1 VGPIR
6 RDSTRNQHHQ
16 LDFSRQKAGF
26 HSSHNTIPHPA
37 VIMSSSSQPD
47 TGGGDGVFVLA
58 DELIAY
64 REEGYI
70 INNEV
75 DASSL
80 PTYLDGLVDS
90 LSLSPSSIEDEQTFD
105 QIKSFL
111 RHFSTLSGPQRSK
124 LLDALTSAYGIQIDA
139 AARDLETEG
148 IERYKDHAN
157 TLEKYAFSLQ
167 WFIHAAEKAS
177 TSREERSAA
186 AAAASSTGNRAGA
199 GKAKA
204 AAGALSGWDWQRA
217 ISTILHALTKS
228 LRLSTSIL
236 FPLSASRDAFISGC
250 VLRPVL
256 LLQENEAHLKVP
268 AIKLSIF
275 KVICNCVKN
284 HAQAFAVQTSIMQA
298 LAYYEHLAEPM
309 AELLALLRLEFD
321 YERLG
326 DEVLREVAA
335 RDFGGLDTKGPRCF
349 ARFLVRMAELSPRSV
364 LRVISL
370 LNKHLDSE
378 VSETR
383 LKRWCEERADS
394 DFFAVVPNEERNAR
408 STRPLDQ
415 GSQHDGRCTTCR
427 IGAQSIRGIDRQR
440 GRSRRSAAR
449 AGRCKKET
457 GRAVL
462 DPHL

>member
-1 VGPIR
+1 
-6 RDSTRNQHHQ
+6 
-16 LDFSRQKAGF
+16 
-26 HSSHNTIPHPA
+26 
-37 VIMSSSSQPD
+37 M
-47 TGGGDGVFVLA
+47 LA
-58 DELIAY
+58 DELTAY
-64 REEGYI
+64 RDDGYI

-80 PTYLDGLVDS
+80 PGYLDGLVDS
-90 LSLSPSSIEDEQTFD
+90 LSLSPSSIEDEQIFD

-111 RHFSTLSGPQRSK
+111 RHFPTLSGAQRSK
-124 LLDALTSAYGIQIDA
+124 LLDALTSAYSIQIDA

-148 IERYKDHAN
+148 IERYKDHAT

-177 TSREERSAA
+177 NSREEKSAP
-186 AAAASSTGNRAGA
+186 AASSTVGRAGA
-199 GKAKA
+199 GKGKA
-204 AAGALSGWDWQRA
+204 ATGALSGWDWQRA
-217 ISTILHALTKS
+217 ISTILHTLTKS

-309 AELLALLRLEFD
+309 AELLALLRIEFD

-335 RDFGGLDTKGPRCF
+335 REFGGLDTKGPRCF

-378 VSETR
+378 VSEA
-383 LKRWCEERADS
+383 K
-394 DFFAVVPNEERNAR
+394 
-408 STRPLDQ
+408 
-415 GSQHDGRCTTCR
+415 
-427 IGAQSIRGIDRQR
+427 
-440 GRSRRSAAR
+440 
-449 AGRCKKET
+449 
-457 GRAVL
+457 
-462 DPHL
+462 

>member
-1 VGPIR
+1 MN
-6 RDSTRNQHHQ
+6 TRSVRTLQAGWLKLHLTWVDLERVKQDQHH
-16 LDFSRQKAGF
+16 
-26 HSSHNTIPHPA
+26 HSAALFVLSTTSS
-37 VIMSSSSQPD
+37 MSSSSQPEN
-47 TGGGDGVFVLA
+47 GGEDGGFNLA
-58 DELIAY
+58 DELTAY
-64 REEGYI
+64 RDEGYI
-70 INNEV
+70 INNEI

-80 PTYLDGLVDS
+80 PGYLDGLVDS
-90 LSLSPSSIEDEQTFD
+90 LSLSPSSIEDEQTYD

-111 RHFSTLSGPQRSK
+111 RHFSTLSGAHRSK

-139 AARDLETEG
+139 AAKDLETEG
-148 IERYKDHAN
+148 IERYKDHA
-157 TLEKYAFSLQ
+157 TVLEKYAFSLQ

-186 AAAASSTGNRAGA
+186 TASSAGGRTGA
-199 GKAKA
+199 GKGKTAT
-204 AAGALSGWDWQRA
+204 GALSQWDWQRA

-309 AELLALLRLEFD
+309 AELLALLRTDFD

-335 RDFGGLDTKGPRCF
+335 REFGGLDTKGPRCF
-349 ARFLVRMAELSPRSV
+349 ARFLVKMAELSPRSV
-364 LRVISL
+364 LKVISL

-378 VSETR
+378 V
-383 LKRWCEERADS
+383 RW
-394 DFFAVVPNEERNAR
+394 N
-408 STRPLDQ
+408 
-415 GSQHDGRCTTCR
+415 
-427 IGAQSIRGIDRQR
+427 
-440 GRSRRSAAR
+440 
-449 AGRCKKET
+449 
-457 GRAVL
+457 
-462 DPHL
+462 